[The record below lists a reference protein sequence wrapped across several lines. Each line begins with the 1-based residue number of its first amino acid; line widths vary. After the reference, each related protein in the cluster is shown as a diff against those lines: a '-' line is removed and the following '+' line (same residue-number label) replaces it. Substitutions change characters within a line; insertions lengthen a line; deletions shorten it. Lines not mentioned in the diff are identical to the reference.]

1 MLLPWFEPASRPY
14 CCRRLA
20 GHRVLGSSRRSSQLH
35 TLCKPK
41 LAILGQ
47 IHPGAS
53 QTNVVPPILC
63 DVEAAPLQY
72 SSLSATPR
80 SVALPLS
87 LSPSDH
93 RLGRLFSAESATSKV
108 TLRSEL
114 VGHGETPMDG
124 QAHAALWASV
134 ARSHHRDRSP
144 PGPTADPDE
153 EACAH
158 GACVRPIACILG
170 RNA

>member
-1 MLLPWFEPASRPY
+1 M
-14 CCRRLA
+14 
-20 GHRVLGSSRRSSQLH
+20 LGSSRRSSQLH

-53 QTNVVPPILC
+53 QTNVVPPILG

-72 SSLSATPR
+72 LSLSATPR
-80 SVALPLS
+80 LVALPLS

-114 VGHGETPMDG
+114 VGHGETPVDKPMQRFG
-124 QAHAALWASV
+124 RQWPVRIIQTKAPLGPPPIQMRRR
-134 ARSHHRDRSP
+134 ARMVHV
-144 PGPTADPDE
+144 
-153 EACAH
+153 CARLR
-158 GACVRPIACILG
+158 VY
-170 RNA
+170 